1 MNELI
6 HVTMADPAGNRTAF
20 VEEPM
25 DRALYAPVGNILL
38 QDEALHA
45 EQVGYILAD
54 NAGVDGAMCMM
65 GGEFCGNATR
75 SFGYLIGQ
83 RMGKKPGETVRVLV
97 SGASE
102 ILTVTMEEDGANVS
116 MPAPQSVM
124 PMDFALSS
132 GKTVS
137 YPVVALEGISHV
149 LIERD
154 AADEQIAADVLRHM
168 KEKTDV
174 EAAGAI
180 FIHRIVPAEE
190 NAFDV
195 DMTPVVWVRETDS
208 TVWESSCGSG
218 SLASGVWTTKDI
230 SDADLVIRVHQPGGI
245 LKIVLKKRGAEIK
258 EAFLGGPVT
267 LEPTV
272 ERAVSFTD

>member
-1 MNELI
+1 MNEMI

-54 NAGVDGAMCMM
+54 HAGVDGAMCMM

-83 RMGKKPGETVRVLV
+83 RMGKKPGETVRVSV

-132 GKTVS
+132 GETVS

-174 EAAGAI
+174 EAAGTI

-218 SLASGVWTTKDI
+218 SLASGVWATQDI
-230 SDADLVIRVHQPGGI
+230 ADAECAVRVHQPGGI
-245 LKIVLKKRGAEIK
+245 LKIVLKKEGGEIK

-272 ERAVSFTD
+272 ERTVSFTD